1 MTNQS
6 PDQIAA
12 RWAQGLAGAGS
23 RIQSGVQGVTT
34 APGQAAARQVQAWQT
49 NTQAA
54 AQKWA
59 ARTGSITL
67 SEWQNSMVE
76 KGIPRIGAGAQAAQ
90 PKFAQFMSTLLP
102 NIQSVVQ
109 SLPPRGN
116 IDANI
121 ARAAAFARGLN
132 QRYSK

>member
-1 MTNQS
+1 MTNQT
-6 PDQIAA
+6 PDQIAQ
-12 RWAQGLAGAGS
+12 RWSQGLAGAGS
-23 RIQSGVQGVTT
+23 RIQAGVQGVTT
-34 APGQAAARQVQAWQT
+34 APGQAAARQVQTWQQ

-59 ARTGSITL
+59 ARTGSVTL
-67 SEWQNSMVE
+67 AEWQQSMVD

-102 NIQSVVQ
+102 NIAAVVQ

-132 QRYSK
+132 ARYSK

>member
-1 MTNQS
+1 MTNQT

-34 APGQAAARQVQAWQT
+34 APGQAAARQVQTWQT

-59 ARTGSITL
+59 SRTGAVTL
-67 SEWQNSMVE
+67 AEWQQSMTE

-102 NIQSVVQ
+102 NIASVVQ

-132 QRYSK
+132 ARYSK